1 MTKGRSHLFLV
12 LSVMVCLLTGENS
25 ILKVK
30 ICTTMRSDNLHS
42 YYSSKNLLPNKPLKC
57 IRPNLVNYNKL

>member
-42 YYSSKNLLPNKPLKC
+42 YY
-57 IRPNLVNYNKL
+57 